1 MTVSVIITTRN
12 RREDLD
18 ATLQALRKLDPS
30 PAEILV
36 CLDGC
41 SDGSA
46 DMLRRDYPAVRVLMH
61 SIPQGSIPSRHR
73 LIREARSDLVL
84 SLDDDSH
91 PVETHFLQRSTELFE
106 ADKKLAVGWFPQ
118 RSEEFPESLDRSD
131 FGPDCLTGSYVSS
144 GAMLRRSTYL
154 SLPGYAIHFGH
165 AYEEPDYALQCIAAG
180 WRIRL
185 HTGLVIRHHYSARNR
200 NERRTHQLHSR
211 NECWSVFMRC
221 PWPWWPL
228 VALKRAAGQLG
239 YACRR
244 GPRWVLTEPVWWLKA
259 LRGTPAAWSHRQPVS
274 WTNYRRWRQLLRR
287 PEPVQ

>member
-12 RREDLD
+12 RQLDLA
-18 ATLQALRKLDPS
+18 ATLLALRKLDP
-30 PAEILV
+30 PPEEILV

-41 SDGSA
+41 TDGTA
-46 DMLRRDYPAVRVLMH
+46 GMLQRDHPAVRILTNPT
-61 SIPQGSIPSRHR
+61 SLGSIPSRHR

-91 PVETHFLQRSTELFE
+91 PVQTHFLQTCTALFGE
-106 ADKKLAVGWFPQ
+106 DKKLAVAWFPQ
-118 RSEEFPESLDRSD
+118 RSEEFPESLQRTH

-144 GAMLRRSTYL
+144 GAMLRRSAYL
-154 SLPGYAIHFGH
+154 LLPGYAFIFGH

-180 WRIRL
+180 WKVRQ
-185 HTGLVIRHHYSARNR
+185 HTGLTIRHHYSPTNR
-200 NERRTHQLHSR
+200 NEQRIHHLHSR
-211 NECWSVFMRC
+211 NECWSVLMRC

-228 VALKRAAGQLG
+228 VALKRAGGQFG

-244 GPRWVLTEPVWWLKA
+244 GPRWVLTEPVWWLRA
-259 LRGTPAAWSHRQPVS
+259 LRGAPGAWSRRQPVS
-274 WTNYRRWRQLLRR
+274 WPNYRRWRRLLRR